1 MNEENSIPN
10 IWKAQENLIRFYKLL
25 SIGLGSVVLLLVVF
39 VMLAFFRDPIVVVK
53 DGAMQEFY
61 PSKRARAEV
70 QKADVEAFSKRFLT
84 ALYVWP
90 EFNGE
95 KLAREIGPLAE
106 DALVGKILDAQAQ
119 KYGKQFKDK
128 KLSQAITF
136 VKVEVQDDRV
146 LCRFDRVL
154 KIEGIPLVIPTEVS
168 LAMLQGSQTDMNP
181 MGIYVSGITE
191 RDGAK

>member
-10 IWKAQENLIRFYKLL
+10 IWKAQENMIRFYKLL
-25 SIGLGSVVLLLVVF
+25 SIGLGGVALLLVVF

-53 DGAMQEFY
+53 NGAAQEFY
-61 PSKRARAEV
+61 PSKRAKAEI
-70 QKADVEAFSKRFLT
+70 QKADVEAFTKRFLN
-84 ALYVWP
+84 ALYAWP
-90 EFNGE
+90 EFSGE
-95 KLAREIGPLAE
+95 KLAREIAPLAE
-106 DALVGKILDAQAQ
+106 EALVRKIMDAQAQ
-119 KYGKQFKDK
+119 KYGNQFKGK

-136 VKVEVQDDRV
+136 VSVDVQDDRV

-168 LAMLQGSQTDMNP
+168 LAMLQGNQTDMNP

>member
-10 IWKAQENLIRFYKLL
+10 IWKAQENMIRFYKLL
-25 SIGLGSVVLLLVVF
+25 SIGLGGVVLLLAVF
-39 VMLAFFRDPIVVVK
+39 AMLAFFRDPIVVVK
-53 DGAMQEFY
+53 NGATQEFY
-61 PSKRARAEV
+61 PSRRAKTEI
-70 QKADVEAFSKRFLT
+70 QKADVEAFTKRFLN

-90 EFNGE
+90 EFSGE
-95 KLAREIGPLAE
+95 KLAREIAPLAE
-106 DALVGKILDAQAQ
+106 EALVRKIMDAQAQ
-119 KYGKQFKDK
+119 KYGNQFKGK

-136 VKVEVQDDRV
+136 VSVDVQDERV

-168 LAMLQGSQTDMNP
+168 LAMLQGNQTDINP

>member
-10 IWKAQENLIRFYKLL
+10 IWKAQENMIRFYKLL
-25 SIGLGSVVLLLVVF
+25 SIGLGGVVLLLVVF

-53 DGAMQEFY
+53 SGASQEFY
-61 PSKRARAEV
+61 PSKRAKTEI
-70 QKADVEAFSKRFLT
+70 QKADVEAFTKRFLN
-84 ALYVWP
+84 ALYSWP
-90 EFNGE
+90 EFSGE
-95 KLAREIGPLAE
+95 KLAREIAPLAE
-106 DALVGKILDAQAQ
+106 EALVRKIMEAQAQ
-119 KYGKQFKDK
+119 KYGNQFKGK

-136 VKVEVQDDRV
+136 VSVDVQDDRV

-168 LAMLQGSQTDMNP
+168 LAMLQGNQTDMNP